1 MKIEKWTEDEIR
13 FLRIN
18 YSFKSNKEL
27 AGILGKS
34 LNSLKYKLKTLG
46 LKKEKSIKVENKI
59 KSSHANMIFII
70 LDKFTMKELSAMTG
84 YSTESIKKM
93 KSEIKKSK
101 ENLKQKHDTS
111 SMIDKLKMIE
121 IGMSLVLEHTNQSQM
136 LSLQSHINRF
146 FGKSKFSKKTEN
158 NKTTYTRKA

>member
-1 MKIEKWTEDEIR
+1 MKIEKWTQDEIL
-13 FLRIN
+13 FLKEN
-18 YSFKSNKEL
+18 HSFKSNKEI
-27 AGILGKS
+27 ATFLGKS
-34 LNSLKYKLKTLG
+34 HNSLTYKVKTLG
-46 LKKEKSIKVENKI
+46 LKKEKSIRFENKI
-59 KSSHANMIFII
+59 KSSHANMIFLI
-70 LDKFTMKELSAMTG
+70 LDKFTMKELSTMTG

-111 SMIDKLKMIE
+111 SMIDKLKMIQ
-121 IGMSLVLEHTNQSQM
+121 IGTSLVLEHTNQSQM